1 MHFQQI
7 NKQHS
12 TAFARRIVLTFLTL
26 AFVSTAA
33 ICQIAGIRHYTISDG
48 IAGMNTYMCFQDSK
62 GYIWIATSEGVSRF
76 DGTSFTNFTKKEGL
90 PDNDILRIY
99 EDPFQR
105 VWFLSFNG
113 HLSFYSIKDNSIH
126 NSETDEYIKKLY
138 VGTGFENMFVD
149 SRNRIWFSSIGNM
162 LALLDDEKVYHINIS
177 KIIPQDCLSVSESSD
192 KIITVHSSYFKLQLN
207 ESLNAF
213 VVVDSTVKGAVTTFF
228 GSTPGIDCFANQK
241 SIGRID
247 KGEIVNLIDFSET
260 DIYKDTYITSTL
272 QDSILIISTTNS
284 GVHIYELLPVK
295 RKLYQFDI
303 ENIVISSILD
313 KENNLWVATR
323 NNGVYMLPQSFR
335 AGTYFNPQA
344 FENKTISAICKTGPA
359 KFLLGGSDNSLFVY
373 ENGKVNKVKFTSSD
387 GVDIGS
393 IYQIYSD
400 PFQNIFL
407 LCDYGLLKTSLQTI
421 ENADQTKGIVIDR
434 LSIYK
439 FNSINVD
446 DNGNGLASTSQK
458 VYRVITDNKRTTKLI
473 LDTTFKP
480 SGIRILQSI
489 PQGNNSIVYSKTDGL
504 YRFENSKTLKLSN
517 IDKFLSSRIIDISK
531 ISDSTLVLAT
541 DGDGIILMKNN
552 TIVHHL
558 TTKSGLPSQSCRKV
572 RHMND
577 TMMVCTNKGLA
588 FFSYRNNS
596 CSLIGVYS
604 EKNGLPSNEVKDVSY
619 DNLNYYV
626 VTGFGLAVVPKSLQ
640 LNNIKVP
647 DFYITE
653 VRNYKDEKI
662 NFNNIKLSNKNN
674 FLKIKFT
681 AVTFTQ
687 QEDVIYQY
695 KFNHNPEWSSTNLNE
710 LIFPDLS
717 GGNHTLQIRAKIGDS
732 SWSKTEVLKFQV
744 AYPFYLTWWF
754 VLLSLVLVI
763 SSVWML
769 ITYLSRRKN
778 RQLMLLMEKRSA
790 LNHERNR
797 ISADMHDDVGSD
809 LSKISISIDF
819 SKRNLDDNDPV
830 YAQLEKVSGYA
841 YAARKKMDDI
851 IWALNP
857 ENDNVANLVAYL
869 NKYGLDYFSDTTI
882 TFRLINEI
890 PAGLNLIFN
899 AKQRRNIFLIVKELC
914 TNTFKHSEAR
924 NFTITFLMNH
934 NQLII
939 KTYDDGKGFLN
950 DQSAIR
956 GNGLKNIRKRA
967 SEINCTMK
975 MESSPGQGTLCQFIF
990 KNNEIS

>member
-1 MHFQQI
+1 MYFLQI
-7 NKQHS
+7 IKQYS
-12 TAFARRIVLTFLTL
+12 TAFARKIVLTFLTL
-26 AFVSTAA
+26 ACLSTSAL
-33 ICQIAGIRHYTISDG
+33 CQIAGIRHYTISDG

-76 DGTSFTNFTKKEGL
+76 DGTTFTNFTRKEGL

-113 HLSFYSIKDNSIH
+113 YLSFYSLKDNSIH
-126 NSETDEYIKKLY
+126 NSETDSFIKKLY
-138 VGTGFENMFVD
+138 VGTGFENMYID
-149 SRNRIWFSSIGNM
+149 SKNRIWFSSIGNM
-162 LALLDDEKVYHINIS
+162 LALLDGEKVYHINIS
-177 KIIPQDCLSVSESSD
+177 KIIPQDCLSVSESPD
-192 KIITVHSSYFKLQLN
+192 KTINVHSSYFKLQLN
-207 ESLNAF
+207 ESINAF
-213 VVVDSTVKGAVTTFF
+213 VIVDSTLKGAITTFF
-228 GSTPGIDCFANQK
+228 GSTPGIDCFANQS

-260 DIYKDTYITSTL
+260 DINKDTYITSTL

-284 GVHIYELLPVK
+284 GVHIYELFPVK
-295 RKLYQFDI
+295 RKLYHFNI
-303 ENIVISSILD
+303 ESIVISSILD

-335 AGTYFNPQA
+335 AGTYFIPQA
-344 FENKTISAICKTGPA
+344 FENKTLSAIYKTGPA
-359 KFLLGGSDNSLFVY
+359 NFLVGGSDNSLFAY
-373 ENGKVNKVKFTSSD
+373 DNGTVNKVKFISSD
-387 GVDIGS
+387 GVDVGAIN
-393 IYQIYSD
+393 QIYVD
-400 PFQNIFL
+400 PFQDVWL
-407 LCDYGLLKTSLQTI
+407 LCDYGLLKTSLQKI
-421 ENADQTKGIVIDR
+421 ENADQTNGIVIDR
-434 LSIYK
+434 IIIYK

-446 DNGNGLASTSQK
+446 ANGNGLASTSQK
-458 VYRVITDNKRTTKLI
+458 VYRIHTGNDGNTKILTDK
-473 LDTTFKP
+473 TFIP

-489 PQGNNSIVYSKTDGL
+489 PQGINSIIYSKTDGL
-504 YRFENSKTLKLSN
+504 YQFENNKTIKLTN
-517 IDKFLSSRIIDISK
+517 IDKFVSSRIIDISYT
-531 ISDSTLVLAT
+531 SDSTLVLAT
-541 DGDGIILMKNN
+541 DGDGILLMKNN
-552 TIVHHL
+552 SVQHHL
-558 TTKSGLPSQSCRKV
+558 TTENGLPSQLCRKV

-577 TMMVCTNKGLA
+577 TVLVCTNKGLA
-588 FFSYRNNS
+588 FFTYRNNS
-596 CSLIGVYS
+596 YSYIGVYS
-604 EKNGLPSNEVKDVSY
+604 EKNGLPSNEVKDVSF
-619 DNLNYYV
+619 DSENYYV
-626 VTGFGLAVVPKSLQ
+626 VTGLGLAVVPKSLR
-640 LNNIKVP
+640 ISAAKSP
-647 DFYITE
+647 DFYISE
-653 VRNYKDEKI
+653 IKNYRDEKI
-662 NFNNIKLSNKNN
+662 NFNGIKLSNKNN
-674 FLKIKFT
+674 FLKVKYT

-695 KFNHNPEWSSTNLNE
+695 KFNHNPEWSSTKLTE

-717 GGNHTLQIRAKIGDS
+717 SGNHTLQIRAKKGDS
-732 SWSKTEVLKFQV
+732 AWSKTEVLKFQV

-754 VLLSLVLVI
+754 ILLSLVLVI
-763 SSVWML
+763 SAVWML

-819 SKRNLDDNDPV
+819 SKRNLNDDDPV
-830 YAQLEKVSGYA
+830 YTQLEKVSGYA

-869 NKYGLDYFSDTTI
+869 NKYGLDYFSDTSI

-890 PAGLNLIFN
+890 PAEFNLIFN

-914 TNTFKHSEAR
+914 TNTFKHSGAT
-924 NFTITFLMNH
+924 NFTITFKMNH
-934 NQLII
+934 NHLII
-939 KTYDDGKGFLN
+939 NTYDDGKGFLN
-950 DQSAIR
+950 DQSALR

-975 MESSPGQGTLCQFIF
+975 MESSPGQGTQYQFLF
-990 KNNEIS
+990 KNIDFS